1 MLRRLGSIVD
11 MSSQTGG
18 EDDLLLERQLCFALA
33 VASRTVISAYRP
45 VLQAMDLTH
54 PQYLVMLALWER
66 NPRSVKDLGDAL
78 LLSPATLSPLLK
90 RLEATGYVTRR
101 RTEGDERSLAVG
113 LTERGISLREQAMPV
128 PDAMMKMLALTRAE
142 AAELH
147 ANMIRLIG
155 AAQARPTEGPGPG
168 RPLAE
173 IS

>member
-1 MLRRLGSIVD
+1 MFGPLGSIVD

-45 VLQAMDLTH
+45 VLQDMNLTH

-66 NPRSVKDLGDAL
+66 SPRTVKDLGDAL

-90 RLEATGYVTRR
+90 RLEANGYVTRR

-113 LTERGISLREQAMPV
+113 LTERGIFLREQAMPV
-128 PDAMMKMLALTRAE
+128 PDAMMKLLSLTRSDAE
-142 AAELH
+142 ELH
-147 ANMIRLIG
+147 AYMIRLIG
-155 AAQARPTEGPGPG
+155 AAQAGSVEDPSPARALVET
-168 RPLAE
+168 
-173 IS
+173 S